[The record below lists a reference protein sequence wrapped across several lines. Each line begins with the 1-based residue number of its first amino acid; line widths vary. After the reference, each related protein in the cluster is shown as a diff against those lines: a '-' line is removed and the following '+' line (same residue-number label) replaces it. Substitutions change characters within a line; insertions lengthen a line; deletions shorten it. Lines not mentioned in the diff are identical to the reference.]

1 MDVKDS
7 AGGSSEDAAEDRG
20 KDRIRTRVIESVKI
34 TQRDKRDKL
43 FSSRRDLTSGD
54 ADEPQSH
61 AANSTYLVND
71 KGATTVG
78 QKSMT
83 KSCSVGAALSKLT
96 TKAESNR
103 RKLLEEWRKK
113 KEQSR
118 PVTNKPVFKV
128 HHVDE
133 NLFSKNTQMPS
144 SASFNFHVILDLLFF
159 AYLFCI

>member
-1 MDVKDS
+1 MDVKES
-7 AGGSSEDAAEDRG
+7 AAGSSEDAAEDRG

-43 FSSRRDLTSGD
+43 FSSRRDLTSGGD
-54 ADEPQSH
+54 VDEPSH
-61 AANSTYLVND
+61 APANSTYLVHE
-71 KGATTVG
+71 KAG

-113 KEQSR
+113 KKEDQTRSAS
-118 PVTNKPVFKV
+118 NKPVFKV
-128 HHVDE
+128 HHVNE
-133 NLFSKNTQMPS
+133 NLFSKNSQMPS
-144 SASFNFHVILDLLFF
+144 SASFNFHVIR
-159 AYLFCI
+159 I